1 MKAPS
6 TSMLN
11 HLTKRNQEWSDGP
24 LTACKFTTQLADYT
38 SVEYSRYFLAL
49 LGEWPTRPGRN
60 FEILRESPD
69 SSAALP
75 MQA

>member
-11 HLTKRNQEWSDGP
+11 HLTKRNREWSDGP
-24 LTACKFTTQLADYT
+24 LTACKFTTQLADYIF
-38 SVEYSRYFLAL
+38 VEIFLAL